1 MVCPKCGFSQP
12 DDYYCANCGVNIDRY
27 VRKKKKRGRAFAV
40 GIILLGVVAIAV
52 IRYVQTSHRTEEA
65 KTVGGTGY
73 EKRGS
78 ASKHTAR
85 TESGIQRTR
94 SVQRSPSRGVTRR
107 PTTQTGPT
115 SSRSAENGRSGG
127 GVPGPSPQ
135 KAEEDVQSER
145 EQTQLT
151 AIQWFEKGRAL
162 DDDSEPEIESYRKA
176 IQLDPKFAPAYYH
189 LGAIYYRRAD
199 YELAAAEFAKF
210 LQYASDVERVEY
222 DIYRYYTDD
231 ELDDIVERAKPPSPT
246 QEAAGPKSVS
256 EETEEVA
263 PEGVAEE
270 PEEAGP
276 ESAAEEAG
284 EAAPESVIEGA
295 EEAGPE
301 SGVENEQE
309 VQTIVRFTSQNGQI
323 WVPVVLNGSVTA
335 NVLLDTGSGM
345 TIISAELAREIGV
358 KVARDRTIRLRTI
371 ASEVRAGLA
380 RLDSI
385 ELGGLRRDNFPVAVS
400 GLQLGEDRTF
410 DGILGMDFL
419 NSYAVHID
427 NQNSRILLSPGSR
440 R

>member
-27 VRKKKKRGRAFAV
+27 VQKKKKRGRAFGV
-40 GIILLGVVAIAV
+40 GIVLLGILAIAV

-73 EKRGS
+73 EKSGP
-78 ASKHTAR
+78 ASKQTAR

-94 SVQRSPSRGVTRR
+94 SAQRSPRRGATRR
-107 PTTQTGPT
+107 PTTQAGPT
-115 SSRSAENGRSGG
+115 SSKSAENGRSGS
-127 GVPGPSPQ
+127 GVPVAPPQ
-135 KAEEDVQSER
+135 KAEEEVQSEQK
-145 EQTQLT
+145 ETQFT
-151 AIQWFEKGRAL
+151 AVQWFEKGRAL
-162 DDDSEPEIESYRKA
+162 DDDSELETESYRKA

-231 ELDDIVERAKPPSPT
+231 ELEGLLERGKPPSPT

-256 EETEEVA
+256 EEAGEAV

-284 EAAPESVIEGA
+284 EAAPETVVEGA

-301 SGVENEQE
+301 SSVENEQE
-309 VQTIVRFTSQNGQI
+309 VQTIIRFTSHNGQI
-323 WVPVVLNGSVTA
+323 WLPVVLNGSVTA

-345 TIISAELAREIGV
+345 TIISTELAREIGL

-371 ASEVRAGLA
+371 ASEVQAGLA

-400 GLQLGEDRTF
+400 GLKLGEERRF

-419 NSYAVHID
+419 NNYAIHID

-440 R
+440 